1 MYVKQ
6 LFSEYQKMSTFN
18 SYFTFLSY
26 EISSSL
32 EFLRHVTFSLSGITK
47 GTMKKGDYRIYISWS
62 YSSVLL
68 SVLSCTD
75 SESHKSKKQVSKNWK
90 RQVTVSCVKMRN
102 LSTAVVLDW
111 GAFCSPPGDTGAAY
125 RHLSLSSWGGATA
138 TQSVQTKGSCKPCTP
153 HRRWRL
159 PIASE
164 LKMC

>member
-1 MYVKQ
+1 
-6 LFSEYQKMSTFN
+6 MSTFN

-75 SESHKSKKQVSKNWK
+75 SESHKSKK
-90 RQVTVSCVKMRN
+90 
-102 LSTAVVLDW
+102 
-111 GAFCSPPGDTGAAY
+111 
-125 RHLSLSSWGGATA
+125 
-138 TQSVQTKGSCKPCTP
+138 
-153 HRRWRL
+153 
-159 PIASE
+159 
-164 LKMC
+164 